1 LDFRHCVG
9 KGKISAANGG
19 MEGGGKYR
27 GEKWLSNVKLLLL
40 ENKQID

>member
-1 LDFRHCVG
+1 
-9 KGKISAANGG
+9 